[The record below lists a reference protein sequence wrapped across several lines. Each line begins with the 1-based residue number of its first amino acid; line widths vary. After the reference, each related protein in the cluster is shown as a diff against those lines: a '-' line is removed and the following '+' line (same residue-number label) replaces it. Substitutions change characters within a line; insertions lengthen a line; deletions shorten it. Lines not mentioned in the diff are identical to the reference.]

1 MPMPL
6 IVADGLGKG
15 YGGRTLFD
23 DATFQV
29 EAGWK
34 VALVGPNGA
43 GKSTLLRILAGREKA
58 DHGVLRL
65 GEVRTHWF
73 DQHPTIPPGATGRDL
88 AFAGGSAPPQLVAEH
103 AELETRIAD
112 PALYEA
118 PGYEEVLERFHAV
131 EREMKQAASAG
142 ADPGVARL
150 VAELGFEESHL
161 DQPAEKLSGG
171 EKTRLLLARILA
183 GARPGDLLV
192 LDEPTNHLDVDAIE
206 WLEEW
211 LQSFQGTVLV
221 VAHDRVFL
229 DNVVDRVLEV
239 SGGRI
244 TPYTGDYEDY
254 AAAKKEREET
264 ARREH
269 EKAEAKMQ
277 AAKDIILQY
286 RQQKRFDGQYA
297 SKMKALAKYQ
307 ENLDRTPDP
316 VLERLGF
323 GLAFDAVEKSGH
335 EVLRITGLT
344 KSFEGKPILQGADL
358 ELRKGDRVGLV
369 GGNGQGK
376 STLLKVLTGRLAKD
390 AGTVHIA
397 PGAKGAFFSQEHDDL
412 DVKRTLH
419 QEVLHARPQMEERDV
434 KALLGRFRF
443 KPDVDINRTVST
455 LSGGERQRMMLL
467 KCILKPSN
475 LLILD
480 EPTNHL
486 DLWAKDVVVHALNAY
501 HGTLLVV
508 SHDRHLLDS
517 VTDATAVLEGGKVTT
532 YPGSFTQ
539 TRDLYK
545 ARKESSEA
553 EAYVVRKRFT
563 DWTKNER
570 YSAGQALSFTPQQVA
585 SSTTLRNAIAQ
596 GWLEKA

>member
-1 MPMPL
+1 MPL
-6 IVADGLGKG
+6 LHAEGLGKG

-29 EAGWK
+29 EEGWK

-43 GKSTLLRILAGREKA
+43 GKSTLLRILAGRERA
-58 DHGVLRL
+58 DHGTLRL
-65 GEVRTHWF
+65 QEVRTHWF
-73 DQHPTIPPGATGRDL
+73 DQHPHIPEGATARDL
-88 AFAGGSAPPQLVAEH
+88 AFAGGLAPAHLLAERD
-103 AELETRIAD
+103 ALEARIAD
-112 PALYEA
+112 PALYEE
-118 PGYEEVLERFHAV
+118 PGYEAVLERFHEI
-131 EREMKQAASAG
+131 EREIKQQAQAG
-142 ADPGVARL
+142 ADPGVAKL
-150 VAELGFEESHL
+150 VAEMGFAEADL
-161 DQPAEKLSGG
+161 DQPAAKLSGG
-171 EKTRLLLARILA
+171 EKTRLILARVLA

-211 LQSFQGTVLV
+211 LQQFQGTLLV

-229 DNVVDRVLEV
+229 DNVVDHVLEV

-244 TPYTGDYEDY
+244 TAYTGDYEDY
-254 AAAKKEREET
+254 TLAKQEREET

-297 SKMKALAKYQ
+297 SKMKALEKYQ
-307 ENLDRTPDP
+307 ANLDRTPDP
-316 VLERLGF
+316 VLEKLGF

-335 EVLRITGLT
+335 EVLRITGLE
-344 KSFEGKPILQGADL
+344 KSFGETAILKGADL
-358 ELRKGDRVGLV
+358 ELKKGDRVGLV
-369 GGNGQGK
+369 GGNGEGK
-376 STLLKVLTGRLAKD
+376 STLLKILTGRVKMD
-390 AGTVHIA
+390 KGDVRVA
-397 PGAKGAFFSQEHDDL
+397 PGAKGMFFSQEHDDL
-412 DVKRTLH
+412 DTKRTLH
-419 QEVLHARPQMEERDV
+419 QEVLDARPTLEERDV

-443 KPDVDINRTVST
+443 KPDTDILRTVGT

-517 VTDATAVLEGGKVTT
+517 VTETTAVLEGGKVTT

-545 ARKESSEA
+545 ARKQATDA
-553 EAYVVRKRFT
+553 EPYVVKKRFT

-570 YSAGQALSFTPQQVA
+570 YLVGQSLSFTPQQVRD
-585 SSTTLRNAIAQ
+585 SVTLRNALAQ
-596 GWLEKA
+596 GWLERGG